1 MPKKA
6 MADSV
11 FDKAEA
17 EAKRKFDEW
26 RAKYEPVAREIYA
39 KRSQRAESKRR
50 RAIARRK
57 AFGDLCEVTEGLA
70 SFCRKNNV
78 SLEEGERIL
87 NESRPG
93 PYTAVFITTF
103 FEIVWFGAVF
113 LRKELTRLIDRA
125 KHEAARPYYYEHER
139 LRRQALAE
147 ERRKI
152 HRRRT
157 TAPMP
162 TPGDVLTA
170 WNERKTSRTAMIILG
185 GMLHDLECYVDNCLK
200 FDDVGN
206 VVGRNGGIR
215 GWLSDNLPEL
225 LPKYKTLMRYKA
237 LAMRLRQVTCTK
249 DPMPTSKLLAKPLHN
264 AVAKILSDKA
274 PVFAHVFAMVEQ
286 MLSPA
291 AAMCD
296 APQRRDKKRR
306 REAT

>member
-1 MPKKA
+1 MPRKPYEHSAYYYAYHYGWTYSEARTYAGKYLDEHTYRPRMRKRPDGEWNTKDWFKWRNSSKEFDTTFDPMLLAVLAAVDIGIVMRDTVRSLVNPAEREYKKQEL
-6 MADSV
+6 MRDLRRV
-11 FDKAEA
+11 RRPF
-17 EAKRKFDEW
+17 
-26 RAKYEPVAREIYA
+26 YYGREV
-39 KRSQRAESKRR
+39 ERR
-50 RAIARRK
+50 R
-57 AFGDLCEVTEGLA
+57 LLA
-70 SFCRKNNV
+70 K
-78 SLEEGERIL
+78 
-87 NESRPG
+87 
-93 PYTAVFITTF
+93 
-103 FEIVWFGAVF
+103 
-113 LRKELTRLIDRA
+113 
-125 KHEAARPYYYEHER
+125 
-139 LRRQALAE
+139 

-162 TPGDVLTA
+162 TPEDILTA

-215 GWLSDNLPEL
+215 GWISDNLPEL

-306 REAT
+306 RAAT

>member
-1 MPKKA
+1 MPRKPYEHSAYYYAYHYGWAYSEARTYAGKYLDEHTYRPRMRKRPDGEWNTKDWFKWRNSSKEFDTTFDPMLLAVLAAVDIGIVMRDTVRSLVNPAERKHKKQEL
-6 MADSV
+6 MRDLRRV
-11 FDKAEA
+11 RRPFYYGQEV
-17 EAKRKFDEW
+17 E
-26 RAKYEPVAREIYA
+26 
-39 KRSQRAESKRR
+39 RR
-50 RAIARRK
+50 R
-57 AFGDLCEVTEGLA
+57 LLA
-70 SFCRKNNV
+70 K
-78 SLEEGERIL
+78 
-87 NESRPG
+87 
-93 PYTAVFITTF
+93 
-103 FEIVWFGAVF
+103 
-113 LRKELTRLIDRA
+113 
-125 KHEAARPYYYEHER
+125 
-139 LRRQALAE
+139 

-162 TPGDVLTA
+162 TPEDILTA
-170 WNERKTSRTAMIILG
+170 WNARKTSRSAMIILG

-249 DPMPTSKLLAKPLHN
+249 DPMPASKLLAKPLHN

-286 MLSPA
+286 MLSSA

-306 REAT
+306 RAAT

>member
-1 MPKKA
+1 MPRKPYEHSAYYYAYHYGWTYSEARTYAGKYLDEHTYRPRMRKRPDGEWNTKDWFKWRNSSKEFDTTFDPMLLAVLAAVDIGIVMRDTVRSLVNPAEREYKKQEL
-6 MADSV
+6 MRDLRRV
-11 FDKAEA
+11 RRPF
-17 EAKRKFDEW
+17 
-26 RAKYEPVAREIYA
+26 YYGREV
-39 KRSQRAESKRR
+39 ERR
-50 RAIARRK
+50 R
-57 AFGDLCEVTEGLA
+57 LLA
-70 SFCRKNNV
+70 K
-78 SLEEGERIL
+78 
-87 NESRPG
+87 
-93 PYTAVFITTF
+93 
-103 FEIVWFGAVF
+103 
-113 LRKELTRLIDRA
+113 
-125 KHEAARPYYYEHER
+125 
-139 LRRQALAE
+139 

-162 TPGDVLTA
+162 TPEDILTA

-215 GWLSDNLPEL
+215 GWISDNLPEL

-264 AVAKILSDKA
+264 AVSKILSDKA

-306 REAT
+306 RAAT